1 MKVGDKIKFNFAG
14 SVDEG
19 EIQEIYKEKNKEVGY
34 YIYDGKYYYSI
45 NKEDVI

>member
-1 MKVGDKIKFNFAG
+1 MKVGDVIKFNFAG

-19 EIQEIYKEKNKEVGY
+19 TIQEVEKEGNKIIGY

-45 NKEDVI
+45 KKEDVI